1 MQVGNDGPSGG
12 IGRGQVDIK
21 QLSEEHGVSTSIY
34 VLRVGESGG
43 IEKGFKLLAEPGHP
57 WPVHLGPRECVQ
69 LDRGHITL
77 KSTYQVV

>member
-1 MQVGNDGPSGG
+1 
-12 IGRGQVDIK
+12 
-21 QLSEEHGVSTSIY
+21 VSTSIY
-34 VLRVGESGG
+34 VLQVGESGG
-43 IEKGFKLLAEPGHP
+43 TEKGFQLLEEPGHP